1 MLQWSFFLNER
12 VLIAS
17 LIGTSAAETGEEIGF
32 FSRTSTLWHIVMM
45 TMSLGIPSEVSCNDA
60 NSETAAGD
68 IMETH
73 MCFVLAAMAGGSRY
87 CDSGC

>member
-32 FSRTSTLWHIVMM
+32 FFEDI
-45 TMSLGIPSEVSCNDA
+45 DA
-60 NSETAAGD
+60 LAYCYDDDVIGD
-68 IMETH
+68 TE
-73 MCFVLAAMAGGSRY
+73 
-87 CDSGC
+87 